1 MSGEPIMIHVR
12 TVEGYHHE
20 VRFRGRTFEADE
32 PVVAGGSDQGPTPE
46 EMLLGALGSSVAIT
60 MLMYATRKEWPLKG
74 VELDLRQVGDRIE
87 KLVRLRGDLDSDQ
100 RDRLLQVGDH
110 CPVQKMLS
118 LGLRVET
125 TA

>member
-1 MSGEPIMIHVR
+1 
-12 TVEGYHHE
+12 
-20 VRFRGRTFEADE
+20 
-32 PVVAGGSDQGPTPE
+32 
-46 EMLLGALGSSVAIT
+46 MLLGALGSSVAIT